1 MISGGT
7 LLKEVAGVAL
17 AVPYA
22 PERAIIRL
30 IATADSERK
39 GFFMTANSFEDGIV
53 EQKFVEELHLYCSQP
68 ELERL
73 IKRFKSSFAQE
84 FHELDDFSPVAVETE
99 EDDYNLAIEAAGR
112 GDFEDLRAYVIKQEF
127 VFPVRKRTRKI
138 STKSAIGSS
147 GLLEKLLRMSPISAS
162 LTWKG
167 IGPK

>member
-17 AVPYA
+17 AVPCT
-22 PERAIIRL
+22 PERVIIRL

-112 GDFEDLRAYVIKQEF
+112 GVFEDLRAYVIKQEF
-127 VFPVRKRTRKI
+127 VFPVRKKNEEDLDKI
-138 STKSAIGSS
+138 SNRVFGIVGETVEDVPYFSF
-147 GLLEKLLRMSPISAS
+147 LDLEGDR
-162 LTWKG
+162 T
-167 IGPK
+167 

>member
-73 IKRFKSSFAQE
+73 IKRFKSC
-84 FHELDDFSPVAVETE
+84 LLYTSP
-99 EDDYNLAIEAAGR
+99 
-112 GDFEDLRAYVIKQEF
+112 
-127 VFPVRKRTRKI
+127 
-138 STKSAIGSS
+138 
-147 GLLEKLLRMSPISAS
+147 SPRD
-162 LTWKG
+162 
-167 IGPK
+167 

>member
-1 MISGGT
+1 VISGGT

-17 AVPYA
+17 AVPCT

-127 VFPVRKRTRKI
+127 VFPVRKKNEEDLDKI
-138 STKSAIGSS
+138 SNRVFGIVGETVEDVPYFSF
-147 GLLEKLLRMSPISAS
+147 LDLEGDR
-162 LTWKG
+162 T
-167 IGPK
+167 